1 MASGHEYATQFA
13 PSFSKMDASS
23 RERVSIVERA
33 GIILAGLS
41 IDMAINYPM
50 WISAKRVSAGLT
62 MPRLGEV
69 YKGSGSLM
77 FAMGPM
83 IVVQDATT
91 AVVLRSLDG
100 KLDPT
105 AAQAASA
112 CVAGAVGA
120 LTVGAQIEAV
130 ITRSHAIQQTITQT
144 TWTTFRTSGIVALV
158 APYGAMMIAAR
169 EVPYAGCLFFLSG
182 WIRARLDSA
191 WPPTVT
197 GSGGGSSSSSS
208 AGAGGSGG
216 RSRSSI
222 LRDIA
227 AAALTASIAGPISQ
241 APSVIA
247 AHQQAHAVSFGV
259 ACQHILAKSG
269 PRGFYGGLLLRTT
282 SLAGSM
288 FVFPFS
294 IETAQPLYERWRRKR
309 TDLER
314 PSRG

>member
-1 MASGHEYATQFA
+1 
-13 PSFSKMDASS
+13 MDASS

-91 AVVLRSLDG
+91 AVVLRFLDG

-120 LTVGAQIEAV
+120 LTVGAQIEAI

-144 TWTTFRTSGIVALV
+144 AWTTFRASGIVALV
-158 APYGAMMIAAR
+158 APFGAMMIAAR

-182 WIRARLDSA
+182 WIRARLDST

-208 AGAGGSGG
+208 AGSGG

>member
-1 MASGHEYATQFA
+1 
-13 PSFSKMDASS
+13 MDASS

-41 IDMAINYPM
+41 IDMAINFPM

-91 AVVLRSLDG
+91 AVVLRFSDG
-100 KLDPT
+100 KFDPT

-144 TWTTFRTSGIVALV
+144 AWTTFRASGIVALV
-158 APYGAMMIAAR
+158 APFGAMMIAAR

-182 WIRARLDSA
+182 WIRARLDST
-191 WPPTVT
+191 WPPAVI
-197 GSGGGSSSSSS
+197 GSGGSSSSSS
-208 AGAGGSGG
+208 AGDAGGAGTGAGGSGG
-216 RSRSSI
+216 RNRSSI

-259 ACQHILAKSG
+259 ACQQILAKSG

-282 SLAGSM
+282 SIAGTM

-294 IETAQPLYERWRRKR
+294 IETVQPLYERWLRTR

-314 PSRG
+314 PS